1 MTRED
6 VLSGLKFKWNGS
18 VYAARPDDKGEAF
31 GGSLLIC
38 IGNAQIYECNVS
50 SFGPYALHWYT
61 YVMGKQ
67 VKGIINYKSLEA
79 YVEAPQAV
87 AA

>member
-6 VLSGLKFKWNGS
+6 VLSGVKFKWNGNTY
-18 VYAARPDDKGEAF
+18 VTKADPNGEQF
-31 GGSLLIC
+31 GGSILAC
-38 IGNAQIYECNVS
+38 IGNAQLYECNVS

-67 VKGIINYKSLEA
+67 VRGIINYKSLEA
-79 YVEAPQAV
+79 HVEAPQAV